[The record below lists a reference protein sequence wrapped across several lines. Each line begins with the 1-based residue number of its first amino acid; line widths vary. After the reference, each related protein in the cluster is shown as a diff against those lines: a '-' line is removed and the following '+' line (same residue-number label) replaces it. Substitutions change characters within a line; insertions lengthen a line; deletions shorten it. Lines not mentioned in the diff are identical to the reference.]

1 MRFLSRRH
9 IRCGSALTPRPVR
22 HPGLRALLAAVLIV
36 ASSSACR
43 SSVEFYEKAAFA
55 DPVMN
60 MAEEPMETHW
70 YSKVYFSLEGSIGGI
85 GTSGGGGCGC
95 Y

>member
-1 MRFLSRRH
+1 
-9 IRCGSALTPRPVR
+9 
-22 HPGLRALLAAVLIV
+22 LIV
-36 ASSSACR
+36 GAAGACR
-43 SSVEFYEKAAFA
+43 SPVPFYEKAAFA

-60 MAEEPMETHW
+60 MADDPVETHW
-70 YSKVYFSLEGSIGGI
+70 YAKLYFSLEGSIGGI

>member
-1 MRFLSRRH
+1 M
-9 IRCGSALTPRPVR
+9 LTPRCVPD
-22 HPGLRALLAAVLIV
+22 LRSLLTASLIV
-36 ASSSACR
+36 SSLGACR
-43 SSVEFYEKAAFA
+43 SPVQFYEKAAFA
-55 DPVMN
+55 DPVMD

-70 YSKVYFSLEGSIGGI
+70 YAKLYFSLEGSIGGI